1 MTSRKFFICN
11 ILRSAE
17 LWNDTVIV
25 NKRLVDLVW
34 IQGVVVDYNPD
45 TKEMIVDDGTDTILV
60 STDEVLQNNVIREG
74 SYVMIQGFVI
84 IGEDDFGKIVVIK
97 ARLLYDLSQ
106 SLMSDVNM
114 ETLWQYEVMEALSDF
129 AQIPPVIY

>member
-97 ARLLYDLSQ
+97 ARLLYDLSP